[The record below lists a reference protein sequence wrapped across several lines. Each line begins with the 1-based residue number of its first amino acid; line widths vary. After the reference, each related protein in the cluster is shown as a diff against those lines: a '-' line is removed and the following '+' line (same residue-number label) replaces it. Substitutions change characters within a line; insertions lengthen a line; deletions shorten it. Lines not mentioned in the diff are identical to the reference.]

1 MATGFVR
8 DIRPYFTACYRAHM
22 IEYRQF
28 DLWLQDEVQ
37 SRWQDIFDMV
47 EAESMPPAGGEP
59 GACPEGGW
67 DEITRAQFLTDFQSW
82 KDGAFQA

>member
-1 MATGFVR
+1 
-8 DIRPYFTACYRAHM
+8 
-22 IEYRQF
+22 
-28 DLWLQDEVQ
+28 
-37 SRWQDIFDMV
+37 MV

>member
-1 MATGFVR
+1 MATSFSK

-22 IEYRQF
+22 IKFRRF

-37 SRWQDIFDMV
+37 PRWQDIFDNV
-47 EAESMPPAGGEP
+47 EAGQMPPDRDSP

-67 DEITRAQFLTDFQSW
+67 DAITRAQFLKDFQSW